1 MKKLGYVL
9 AEFPVLSETFVGN
22 EMRAM
27 RLLGHPIVP
36 IACRRP
42 SGASQPDDMLLASH
56 TRYLTDV
63 ALKDVLLCCLRHP
76 WGAIRTY
83 WAARQQQG
91 LRPRSAWLMAAKIA
105 VQADKA
111 GCEHLHAHFA
121 LHSAAGAILAAR
133 WLGITASFVGHGYDV
148 YATPAD
154 LPLKL
159 VQADFSVAVCQQ
171 MQLDFQSMA
180 PQARVTLVPCGIEL
194 DKFQFQPHAQPSNHL
209 LFIGR
214 LTEKKGV
221 FHLLHA
227 LAAISPAQRPC
238 LDIVGD
244 GELKSAIEG
253 EIAKLQLQSYVQ
265 LLGAK
270 TSDWIRS
277 HAGAY
282 AGLVAPFQVA
292 ENGDRDTGPL
302 VLKEAMALGLPVISS
317 RLMGC
322 IEIVDENSGFLV
334 PPADRQAL
342 TAAILELLALT
353 ANDRMQLAL
362 QARHKI
368 EHRFNVLQLCRK
380 LSDQIGALV

>member
-27 RLLGHPIVP
+27 QLLGHPIVP
-36 IACRRP
+36 IACHRP
-42 SGASQPDDMLLASH
+42 SGASQPDDIMLANH

-63 ALKDVLLCCLRHP
+63 TGKDVLLCCLRHP

-83 WAARQQQG
+83 WLARQQQG

-105 VQADKA
+105 VQADKDS
-111 GCEHLHAHFA
+111 CEHLHAHFA
-121 LHSAAGAILAAR
+121 LQSAAGAILAAR
-133 WLGITASFVGHGYDV
+133 WLGITASFVGHGYDI

-159 VQADFSVAVCQQ
+159 AKADFTVAVCQQ
-171 MQLDFQSMA
+171 MLIDFQSMVK
-180 PQARVTLVPCGIEL
+180 QAKVTLVPCGIEL
-194 DKFQFQPHAQPSNHL
+194 DKFQFQPRSQSSNQL

-227 LAAISPAQRPC
+227 LAAISAAHRPC

-244 GELKSAIEG
+244 GELKSSIEA
-253 EIAKLQLQSYVQ
+253 EIAKLQLQPYVQ

-270 TSDWIRS
+270 TSDWIRN
-277 HAGAY
+277 HAGSY
-282 AGLVAPFQVA
+282 TGLVAPFQIA
-292 ENGDRDTGPL
+292 DNGDRDTGPL

-322 IEIVDENSGFLV
+322 IEIVDEHSGFLV
-334 PPADRQAL
+334 PPTDQQAL
-342 TAAILELLALT
+342 TAAILKLLALSEQE
-353 ANDRMQLAL
+353 RMQLVL
-362 QARHKI
+362 QARKKI
-368 EHRFNVLQLCRK
+368 EVRFNVLKLCSK
-380 LSDQIGALV
+380 LSDQIGALA